1 MGKYIGKRILQAIP
15 LVILISILTFTLIQL
30 APYDAVDSI
39 TTPDMSAEYIE
50 ALKEEYGLND
60 PIYRQYLAWAKKTLS
75 GDFGYSIVTH
85 SNIKEALSQ
94 RIPATMLIV
103 IPSYLVALMI
113 AVILGLIAGAKQG
126 TLIDKIVDGF
136 CSITMS
142 TPTFW
147 MGLIFL
153 YIFSYKLNWLP
164 SLGMYTTGQE
174 KSVKDLVWHM
184 FLPCV
189 TLTIA
194 FLPQMIRYVR
204 SSTIGQL
211 AEDYV
216 SVQRTYG
223 ATEKNILFRHVLK
236 NALLPLITLV
246 GMSLPMLVTGA
257 FVTESIFSWPGVG
270 PYFLGAIR
278 GFDYPIILVILILSS
293 SLVIIG
299 NLLADILY
307 GLIDTRIKDLGNS

>member
-1 MGKYIGKRILQAIP
+1 MGKYILKRIMQAIP

-30 APYDAVDSI
+30 APYDAIDSI
-39 TTPDMSAEYIE
+39 TTPDMSPEYIE
-50 ALKEEYGLND
+50 ALKDEYGLND
-60 PIYRQYLAWAKKTLS
+60 PIYIQYFTWAKKTLS

-85 SNIKEALSQ
+85 SNIKEALSH

-103 IPSYLVALMI
+103 APSYILALFLAI
-113 AVILGLIAGAKQG
+113 LLGLIAGANRGKFVDK
-126 TLIDKIVDGF
+126 LIDGF
-136 CSITMS
+136 CSLAMS
-142 TPTFW
+142 MPTFW
-147 MGLIFL
+147 LGMILL
-153 YIFSYKLNWLP
+153 YFFSYKLNLLP
-164 SLGMYTTGQE
+164 SLGMYSTGQE
-174 KSVKDLVWHM
+174 KSLGDLIKHM
-184 FLPCV
+184 ILPCT

-211 AEDYV
+211 SEDYV
-216 SVQRTYG
+216 SVQKTYG
-223 ATEKNILFRHVLK
+223 ATNKNILFRHVLK

-278 GFDYPIILVILILSS
+278 GFDFPIILTILILSS

-307 GLIDTRIKDLGNS
+307 SLIDTRIKDLGN